1 MTLARLDV
9 HCVRNITQAR
19 LDLNQRF
26 NVFFGP
32 NGSGKTSLL
41 ESIYLLGSG
50 HSFRSRETLALVS
63 YDAPNLTVF
72 AEMQAGDSISIQK
85 AKTGTIVRLNQQ
97 ACQRSSDLARHLP
110 CQIFYQD
117 IFEIMDAGP
126 AVRRSLLDWGLFH
139 VEPDYHTVWK
149 DYRRVLKHRNVL
161 LRERASQSMLE
172 PWNEQLVNL
181 SYVLDEFR
189 SEYFE
194 AWSKAFEHI
203 LPTLTPLSCGLA
215 YDKGWDKKNTGL
227 GLDEIL
233 VQQFE
238 MDLQRQYTH
247 SGAHQADILFK
258 TAGQKAKQTLSRGQQ
273 KIILIALKLAQAK
286 LLPGTCTYLFDD
298 ITTELD
304 LAHAHRFF
312 EALEGIKGQFFFTSI
327 ESALFREK
335 LQVESTTFFGLE
347 AGIVSRETPG
357 AFASVTVGVS

>member
-26 NVFFGP
+26 NVFFGA

-50 HSFRSRETLALVS
+50 HSFRSRETLSLVS
-63 YDAPNLTVF
+63 YDTPSLTVF
-72 AEMQAGDSISIQK
+72 GEMQTGDSISIQK
-85 AKTGTIVRLNQQ
+85 AKSGTVVRLNQQ
-97 ACQRSSDLARHLP
+97 TCQRSSDLARHLP

-117 IFEIMDAGP
+117 IFDIMDAGP
-126 AVRRSLLDWGLFH
+126 AIRRSLLDWGLFH

-161 LRERASQSMLE
+161 LRERAKQPAFL
-172 PWNEQLVNL
+172 PWNEQLVDL
-181 SYVLDEFR
+181 SYMLDEFR
-189 SEYFE
+189 SDYFK
-194 AWSKAFEHI
+194 AWSAAFEHI
-203 LPTLTPLSCGLA
+203 LPVLTPLDCSLV

-227 GLDEIL
+227 GLDDIL

-238 MDLQRQYTH
+238 LDMQRQYTH

-258 TAGQKAKQTLSRGQQ
+258 TTGQKAKQTLSRGQQ

-286 LLPGTCTYLFDD
+286 LLPGPCTYLFDD
-298 ITTELD
+298 ITAELD
-304 LAHAHRFF
+304 GAHTHRFF
-312 EALEGIKGQFFFTSI
+312 EALDDIQGQFFFTSI
-327 ESALFREK
+327 DSAVFRAK
-335 LQVESTTFFGLE
+335 LQSENTSFFELE
-347 AGIVSRETPG
+347 AGHVSRETSG
-357 AFASVTVGVS
+357 AIEVGGS